1 MGVSTTL
8 GALLLRGAD
17 VYAPAPLGRRDI
29 LVVGHHVVRM
39 DKRISPSEIPLPGLT
54 TLSARGRLAV
64 PGLVDAHVHVA
75 GAGGEG
81 GFGNRTPPCRVEDLT
96 SGGTTTFVGLLGTDS
111 ITRSAIELLAEVR
124 RLRAQGLSGYMYT
137 GAYWMPG
144 STLTDTVRLDMV
156 LVGEVLGAGELAVSD
171 TRGAAPPPAEI
182 ASYAREVRLGALLAG
197 KRGVL
202 HIHMGDEDTGLEPV
216 MEAVNRSRLP
226 IGIFHPTHLN
236 RNAALLAATPA
247 FAREGGNVDIT
258 AGIRPDP
265 PVDRAPIEP
274 AKALARLL
282 ADGVPEHQ
290 LTMSSDGCGSS
301 PVFDEEGRL
310 KKLDMVSP
318 RVLLEAFRRLVQEE
332 RVDLATAL
340 RIVTENPARGLG
352 LRHKGTLAPGC
363 DADVVLLDQALLP
376 RTVVGGG
383 RLLMQD
389 GETLVQD
396 PFQGP

>member
-1 MGVSTTL
+1 MSTTP
-8 GALLLRGAD
+8 GALLVRGAELHGPD
-17 VYAPAPLGRRDI
+17 SRGRRDI
-29 LVVGHHVVRM
+29 LVVGRQVVRM
-39 DKRISPSEIPLPGLT
+39 DERIAPSEISLPGLT
-54 TLSARGRLAV
+54 TLSARGQLAV

-81 GFGNRTPPCRVEDLT
+81 GFDNRTPPCRVQDLT

-124 RLRAQGLSGYMYT
+124 RLKAQGLSGYMYT

-144 STLTDTVRLDMV
+144 STLTNTVRLDMV

-171 TRGAAPPPAEI
+171 TRGAAPPPEEI
-182 ASYAREVRLGALLAG
+182 AGYAREVRLGALLAG

-216 MEAVNRSRLP
+216 MEAVSRSRLP

-236 RNAALLAATPA
+236 RNAALLAAAPA
-247 FAREGGNVDIT
+247 FAREGGTIDIT
-258 AGIRPDP
+258 AGIYPDP
-265 PVDRAPIEP
+265 PVDRAPIAP

-282 ADGVPEHQ
+282 EEGVPEEL

-301 PVFDEEGRL
+301 PVFDDEGHL

-318 RVLLEAFRRLVQEE
+318 RVLSEAFRRLVKDEG
-332 RVDLATAL
+332 VALATAL

-352 LRHKGTLAPGC
+352 LTRKGRLAPGQ
-363 DADVVLLDQALLP
+363 DADIVLLDQDLSP
-376 RTVVGGG
+376 RTVVGRGN
-383 RLLMQD
+383 LLMKD
-389 GETLVQD
+389 GETLVRD
-396 PFQGP
+396 PFEGP